1 MTALTSATS
10 RLGFFSFPPKAY
22 KKNLISWVCEPGIS
36 IKRRIVVNG
45 VFAIVCDSRL
55 AAVMERVTFC
65 WLPKR
70 KAGGV
75 ERGPTPQA
83 VWDPAEPGVKGAGEE

>member
-1 MTALTSATS
+1 M
-10 RLGFFSFPPKAY
+10 
-22 KKNLISWVCEPGIS
+22 S

-45 VFAIVCDSRL
+45 GFAIVCDSRL
-55 AAVMERVTFC
+55 AAIMERVTFC

-70 KAGGV
+70 KGSGG
-75 ERGPTPQA
+75 EQGPTPQA